1 MMQDSVILHLI
12 LNSGIR
18 DEDAVRKWLVDH
30 GINENGT
37 RIKHIMTMYKANADF
52 ENVTADGAVNDLVG
66 QAIHRQTWNV
76 VKAGVPLYTGFLVL
90 NLAAYAAMLQ
100 IRQQGLGMNLPREQI
115 TRELLRG
122 AATGSLKVRRR

>member
-1 MMQDSVILHLI
+1 MMQNSVILHLI

-18 DEDAVRKWLVDH
+18 DEDAVRKWLIEH
-30 GINENGT
+30 GIDEHGK
-37 RIKHIMTMYKANADF
+37 RIEHIMTMYKANADL
-52 ENVTADGAVNDLVG
+52 ENVQADGAVNDLVG
-66 QAIHRQTWNV
+66 EAIHRQTWNV

-100 IRQQGLGMNLPREQI
+100 IRQQGLAMNLPREQI

-122 AATGSLKVRRR
+122 AAAGNSKARWR